1 FATSIPYSSFN
12 FSFISQSSKS
22 SPPSFDLYL
31 FISSLIS
38 SLVRKSSS
46 FLNSSSSPFAS
57 LTSIVLSFSRSSVSF
72 SASFLFLF
80 TKTVTPTINTIANTP
95 AVIQIIVFLFIF
107 YLSSHCSTIRC
118 EILNQHSIL
127 QQLIQIFL
135 LKFPQLP
142 IYVYFLSSLLTPP

>member
-1 FATSIPYSSFN
+1 
-12 FSFISQSSKS
+12 FISQSSKS

-80 TKTVTPTINTIANTP
+80 TKTETPTINTIANTP
-95 AVIQIIVFLFIF
+95 VIIQIIVFLFIII
-107 YLSSHCSTIRC
+107 YSLQPQVLLSTLS
-118 EILNQHSIL
+118 
-127 QQLIQIFL
+127 
-135 LKFPQLP
+135 LP
-142 IYVYFLSSLLTPP
+142 ILHHPFQYLNLFLYLLPLL